1 MTATP
6 RYINAKNAA
15 IKWQTETTF
24 ETDPSTGSPPAPANL
39 LRLAQDIKLDLGME
53 VIAVDPQKSSDA
65 RGPDASVAGGK
76 GGKLTFSMP
85 LITGASSPVVGLMK
99 VLAGVTSS
107 TIAQHSSK
115 VTGGS
120 TNTIVAL
127 TADVSDISVGEM
139 IIHNSAAGTDS
150 CRFVTKKAADTPAPG
165 STTLTVSRAFPN
177 ATQAVSGDTIEASTT
192 ITPAS
197 TVIGDTT
204 SLTFYVYFGV
214 NGSTN
219 VWLAKLTG
227 CSGTFKLASA
237 GPKALLMINFDIN
250 ISSWSHAETAPSAQT
265 AASGNSPI
273 TALGASLVIDTASPV
288 VDSYATRSFS
298 FDPGIQIQE
307 LVSLSTNGRSGWFSG
322 DCKPVADLSL
332 VHDNGWFT
340 KYGALTSFSLV
351 FDRFISTS
359 NCFAIWLPKCEIVK
373 AGHEEEGIRYVKPT
387 INVLDPE
394 VGPTAGNTD
403 LLPRW
408 AIGFSG

>member
-15 IKWQTETTF
+15 IKWGTETTF
-24 ETDPSTGSPPAPANL
+24 ETDPTPTNL

-107 TIAQHSSK
+107 TIAEK
-115 VTGGS
+115 ATGVTGGT
-120 TNTIVAL
+120 TNTIILSSAS
-127 TADVSDISVGEM
+127 DVSVGEM
-139 IIHNSAAGTDS
+139 IIHNSVLGTDS
-150 CRFVTKKAADTPAPG
+150 ARFVTKKDTN
-165 STTLTVSRAFPN
+165 TLTVSRAFASTP
-177 ATQAVSGDTIEASTT
+177 VSGDGVLASTT

-273 TALGASLVIDTASPV
+273 TALGASLVIDTASPA

-359 NCFAIWLPKCEIVK
+359 NCFAIWLPKCEIIK